1 MPQNR
6 GGRKKNGGCKPMI
19 IAAVALLLAALAVS
33 ARWTWWRPAVPGL
46 KVLCYHKVGTP
57 PAGSRL
63 RDLWVSPEKFR
74 AQVKYLLNNGYTT
87 LLFSDLKKLHAAGAP
102 LPEKTAVITFDDGY
116 ENNYKVAWPILKEL
130 GAKGNI
136 FVVYNTIGKVNVWHN
151 PASEAWVNMA
161 TLEQLKEMQDSGVME
176 YGSHTMNH
184 PHLSALKPEDAAW
197 EMAESKRQLEAAFG
211 REMCA
216 FAYPYG
222 DGAYVPAIREKAL
235 EAGYTFD
242 FSFKQ
247 GKTPWPWDRAM
258 TIDRL
263 FIRGRDNNW
272 DLALQLTRGASRL

>member
-1 MPQNR
+1 MA
-6 GGRKKNGGCKPMI
+6 I
-19 IAAVALLLAALAVS
+19 VITAVIAAAALAAS
-33 ARWTWWRPAVPGL
+33 ARWAWWRPSVPGL
-46 KVLCYHKVGTP
+46 CVLCYHKIGTP
-57 PAGSRL
+57 PAGSKL
-63 RDLWVSPEKFR
+63 KELWVSPAKFR
-74 AQVKYLLNNGYTT
+74 AQVKYMLDNGYKT
-87 LLFSDLKKLHAAGAP
+87 LTFSELKKYYDEGQNP
-102 LPEKTAVITFDDGY
+102 PEKSVLITFDDGY
-116 ENNYKVAWPILKEL
+116 ENNYKEAWPILKEL

-136 FVVYNTIGKVNVWHN
+136 FVVFNTIGKANLWHN

-161 TLEQLKEMQDSGVME
+161 TMEQLREMLSSGVME

-184 PHLSALKPEDAAW
+184 PHLSSLKLEDAAW
-197 EMAESKRQLEAAFG
+197 EIAESKRQLEAAFG

-247 GKTPWPWDRAM
+247 GKTRWPWDRKAM

-263 FIRGRDNNW
+263 FIRGGDNNW
-272 DLALQLTRGASRL
+272 DLALHLTRGASRL